1 MFDLST
7 AIPIFPSLSAIVHP
21 FLFSILRS
29 LKAWLGDTKKIQPP
43 SENRGEKAI
52 PLDGSPENP
61 AISDR

>member
-43 SENRGEKAI
+43 GEHRGEKGI